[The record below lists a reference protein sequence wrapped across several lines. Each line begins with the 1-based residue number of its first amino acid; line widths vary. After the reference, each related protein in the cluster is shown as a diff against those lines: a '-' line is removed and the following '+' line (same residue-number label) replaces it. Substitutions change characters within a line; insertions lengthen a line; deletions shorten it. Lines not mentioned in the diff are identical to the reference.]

1 MVSLR
6 KRDKK
11 REKLRADQA
20 AKRKKRMTEPIVL
33 DGHKRGKGRRQR
45 QRKVKALIKQEESQ
59 AKFRERE
66 EARKK
71 LKADV
76 SA

>member
-33 DGHKRGKGRRQR
+33 DGNKRGKGRRQR

-76 SA
+76 TA